1 MIQLKKEIEED
12 QEIFKTTLNHL
23 DRIFIGVNTMF
34 IFKYPLM
41 RLKADEMREI
51 IRIANPTL
59 DATAQEELVIQR
71 LIEEGV
77 KAKDDPIV
85 CDEDQYNDKH
95 LNADDANVMDFDKAY
110 EEATLVD
117 KLEKR
122 KQIDE

>member
-1 MIQLKKEIEED
+1 MTNENAED
-12 QEIFKTTLNHL
+12 EAIFKTALNHL

-41 RLKADEMREI
+41 RLKADEIREI
-51 IRIANPTL
+51 LKIANPTL
-59 DATAQEELVIQR
+59 DTAGLEVLVFQR

-77 KAKDDPIV
+77 KSKDDPIV
-85 CDEDQYNDKH
+85 CDEDQYKQEQLDH
-95 LNADDANVMDFDKAY
+95 DDANVMDFDKAY

>member
-1 MIQLKKEIEED
+1 
-12 QEIFKTTLNHL
+12 
-23 DRIFIGVNTMF
+23 MF

-51 IRIANPTL
+51 IRIANPSL
-59 DATAQEELVIQR
+59 DTTAQEELVIQR

-85 CDEDQYNDKH
+85 CDEDQYTDKH

>member
-1 MIQLKKEIEED
+1 
-12 QEIFKTTLNHL
+12 
-23 DRIFIGVNTMF
+23 MF

-59 DATAQEELVIQR
+59 DTTAQEELVIQR

-85 CDEDQYNDKH
+85 CD
-95 LNADDANVMDFDKAY
+95 
-110 EEATLVD
+110 
-117 KLEKR
+117 
-122 KQIDE
+122 

>member
-1 MIQLKKEIEED
+1 
-12 QEIFKTTLNHL
+12 
-23 DRIFIGVNTMF
+23 MF

-59 DATAQEELVIQR
+59 DATAKEELVIQR

>member
-1 MIQLKKEIEED
+1 
-12 QEIFKTTLNHL
+12 
-23 DRIFIGVNTMF
+23 MF

-85 CDEDQYNDKH
+85 CDEDQYNDKQM
-95 LNADDANVMDFDKAY
+95 NADDANVMDFDKAY